1 MKEKASI
8 YVPAIGAVTI
18 AILLRNLLR
27 IVQNRDERLQEKAA
41 PNGVQS
47 NQDDKPGRAQDQE
60 VKDKPNGVQDN
71 EGKDTLNGVQDRK
84 VEDTPKTPE
93 AGPIL

>member
-1 MKEKASI
+1 VKEKASI

-18 AILLRNLLR
+18 AVLLRNLLR
-27 IVQNRDERLQEKAA
+27 IVQNRDEHERERDE
-41 PNGVQS
+41 PNRVQV
-47 NQDDKPGRAQDQE
+47 DDNPGRAQDQE

-71 EGKDTLNGVQDRK
+71 EGKAYTANGIQDHK
-84 VEDTPKTPE
+84 VDDTPKTPE

>member
-18 AILLRNLLR
+18 AVLLRNLLR
-27 IVQNRDERLQEKAA
+27 IVQNRDESQQEIDTTNGVRINKIDNH
-41 PNGVQS
+41 PNGVQG
-47 NQDDKPGRAQDQE
+47 NE
-60 VKDKPNGVQDN
+60 VKDTPNGIQDKMVVQTR
-71 EGKDTLNGVQDRK
+71 KDTQ
-84 VEDTPKTPE
+84 E